1 MKVSDDVE
9 IPELALAERF
19 VQSGGPGGQN
29 VNKVATSVQL
39 RLSVERCGLPEAVC
53 ERLCRLAG
61 RRLNNAGEIVILA
74 QRFRTQERNRA
85 DARERLAELVRNA
98 LLVPKTRRPTRPSRA
113 AKAARTD
120 SKTRRGD
127 VKRTRARPDPE
138 H

>member
-1 MKVSDDVE
+1 MRIDDSLE
-9 IPELALAERF
+9 IPEAALAERF

-29 VNKVATSVQL
+29 VNKVASSVQL
-39 RLSVERCGLPEAVC
+39 RCTVAAAGLPDAVR

-61 RRLNNAGEIVILA
+61 RRLNNDGEIVILA

-85 DARERLAELVRNA
+85 DARARLADLVRAA
-98 LLVPKTRRPTRPSRA
+98 LVAPKPRRPTRPSRA

-120 SKTRRGD
+120 AKTRRGD
-127 VKRTRARPDPE
+127 VKRLRVRVDRD